1 MYEFLQH
8 KQLIIWILITV
19 IAAIW
24 FAIPEENS
32 IKKYIKRKR

>member
-1 MYEFLQH
+1 MYEFLKH

-24 FAIPEENS
+24 FAIPEDNS
-32 IKKYIKRKR
+32 FKKFIKRKK